1 MDGGGGSEGFCW
13 SGDVEEVDGGG
24 RWTYIV
30 CNPTPRKLYILN
42 YPPPPIFMLF
52 CIIVEV
58 GSKDG
63 QQGIIFTSGEI

>member
-1 MDGGGGSEGFCW
+1 M
-13 SGDVEEVDGGG
+13 EEEDLRDFAGVAMWRRWDGGG

-30 CNPTPRKLYILN
+30 CNPEPEKLYIFN
-42 YPPPPIFMLF
+42 YPPPIFVLL
-52 CIIVEV
+52 CYIEV